1 MPLSFNGIGTRY
13 YGRADESDRG
23 SYTATEWII
32 FLWLP
37 IVPLRSWRVSQ
48 RRKGMDTLLF
58 SNAKYLVRPLPL
70 SLRQVVKGYLCTLMA
85 VVIPVAIWLFVRS
98 V

>member
-13 YGRADESDRG
+13 YGHAEESDSG

-37 IVPLRSWRVSQ
+37 IVPLRTWRVSR
-48 RRKGMDTLLF
+48 RRKGTDTFLF
-58 SNAKYLVRPLPL
+58 SNAKFLVRPLPL
-70 SLRQVVKGYLCTLMA
+70 DMRQVALGYLVTIA
-85 VVIPVAIWLFVRS
+85 TIVVPIALWLFTRRG
-98 V
+98 